1 VSNAANQRVR
11 GAMGTIEG
19 LAASL
24 GVDIEGAMKGAA
36 GRLSGESARR
46 DESLSGGESETGPK
60 LDTR

>member
-1 VSNAANQRVR
+1 
-11 GAMGTIEG
+11 MGTIEG

-46 DESLSGGESETGPK
+46 GESLSAGESETGPK